1 MHSSLGV
8 FKMTNRQNYLTAEGA
23 EKLRQELTYLKG
35 EKRQELST
43 RLRVAIQQGDLSENA
58 DYIATKEEQGFVEG
72 RILELEEIL
81 RDVVIID
88 NKNRKDVV
96 DIGSRVTIQEEDFDP
111 ETYHV
116 VGPNEANPREGR
128 ISHESPIGQVLMGK
142 KVNDVVSAKVPSGT
156 IRFKILK
163 IE

>member
-1 MHSSLGV
+1 
-8 FKMTNRQNYLTAEGA
+8 MTNRQNYLTAEGA
-23 EKLRQELTYLKG
+23 EKLRQELAYLKG
-35 EKRQELST
+35 EKREELSV
-43 RLRVAIQQGDLSENA
+43 RLRIAIQQGDLSENA

-81 RDVVIID
+81 KDVVIITH
-88 NKNRKDVV
+88 NNQKEVV
-96 DIGSRVTIQEEDFDP
+96 DIGARVTIQEEDFEP
-111 ETYHV
+111 ETYHL

-128 ISHESPIGQVLMGK
+128 ISHESPIGQALMGK

-156 IRFKILK
+156 LRFKILR

>member
-1 MHSSLGV
+1 
-8 FKMTNRQNYLTAEGA
+8 MTNRQNYLTAEGA

>member
-1 MHSSLGV
+1 
-8 FKMTNRQNYLTAEGA
+8 MTNRQNFLTAEGA
-23 EKLRQELTYLKG
+23 EKLRQELVYLKG
-35 EKRQELST
+35 EKREELSK

-81 RDVVIID
+81 KDVVIIQD
-88 NKNRKDVV
+88 GAKRDVV
-96 DIGSRVTIQEEDFDP
+96 DVGAHVTIQEEDYDP
-111 ETYHV
+111 ETYYV

-128 ISHESPIGQVLMGK
+128 ISYESPIGQALLGK
-142 KVNDVVSAKVPSGT
+142 RVNEVVEAKVPSGT
-156 IRFKILK
+156 LRLKILK